1 MSSDFLLHELAALG
15 DWKQIEIL
23 FRINAVKDVN
33 MRDEE
38 FEGLTP
44 LHWAV
49 RKGKLSFLFPVFVWY
64 SQTVVKNM
72 LFNSFITIMETS
84 NNCLLL

>member
-23 FRINAVKDVN
+23 FRINAVKD
-33 MRDEE
+33 MRDEK
-38 FEGLTP
+38 FEGLTL

-49 RKGKLSFLFPVFVWY
+49 RKGKLLFFLPVFVWY
-64 SQTVVKNM
+64 PQTVVKNM

>member
-49 RKGKLSFLFPVFVWY
+49 RKGKLPFLLPVFVWY
-64 SQTVVKNM
+64 PQTVVNA
-72 LFNSFITIMETS
+72 LQFLYYYYENQ
-84 NNCLLL
+84 